1 MKVMKSLRLS
11 IYVLM
16 LVSVL
21 AAAAT
26 ADRVYTRNGAWE
38 GIVVDETSENI
49 HLEKSDGSIISIPK
63 ANIREIEYTAA
74 EDAEKLLSEIE
85 SLKQKARSAGERG
98 ELKEAL
104 SLQRVI
110 ADKAGRIRERAGSD
124 YYELGI
130 DIKNRAEAKAA
141 EIRTELYAQNIF
153 IEEDAGPEEKLK
165 EMGVDFTAAEFVKAA
180 GEGSIEILELFIE
193 AGFDVNSAGAR
204 GRTALMEA
212 CARGRFEAAEKIL
225 SAGAGVNLED
235 EDGTTALHLTVESGN
250 TALIDLIVERTH

>member
-1 MKVMKSLRLS
+1 MKSLRLS

-16 LVSVL
+16 LVSIL
-21 AAAAT
+21 AAAAS
-26 ADRVYTRNGAWE
+26 ADRVYTRNGTWE

-49 HLEKSDGSIISIPK
+49 DLEISDGSIIKIPK

-74 EDAEKLLSEIE
+74 EDAGELLSEIE
-85 SLKQKARSAGERG
+85 SLKQKARSASERG

-110 ADKAGRIRERAGSD
+110 SDKAGRIRERAGSD
-124 YYELGI
+124 YYERGI
-130 DIKNRAEAKAA
+130 DIKDRAEAKAE
-141 EIRTELYAQNIF
+141 EIRTELDAQDVF

-165 EMGVDFTAAEFVKAA
+165 EMGVDLTAAEFVKAA

-193 AGFDVNSAGAR
+193 AGFEVNSAGPG

-212 CARGRFEAAEKIL
+212 CARGRIETAEKLL
-225 SAGAGVNLED
+225 SAGAEVNLED
-235 EDGTTALHLTVESGN
+235 ESGATALHLAIESGN
-250 TALIDLIVERTH
+250 TPPIDLIVEKTH